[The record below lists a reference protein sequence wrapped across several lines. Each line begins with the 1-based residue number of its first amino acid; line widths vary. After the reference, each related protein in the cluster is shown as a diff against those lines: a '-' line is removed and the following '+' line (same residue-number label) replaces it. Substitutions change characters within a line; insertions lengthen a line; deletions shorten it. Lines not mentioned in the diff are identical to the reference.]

1 MKARICYFNPSFHL
15 KSVGRHLSPRW
26 GFRMGWH
33 VFLYTY
39 RPAGAKHDEHYDL
52 YLKVAT
58 WVILARLGES
68 PMRAV
73 VQRVKSA
80 SVKVEGELVSEIG
93 AGVLVFLGV
102 AHEDTATEIEYIA
115 NKVANLRIFE
125 DEEGKMNRSLLEMG
139 GAALVVSQFTLY
151 GDCRK
156 GRRPSFIK
164 AARPELANAL
174 YEQFITALEQQNIPT
189 QGGTFQAMMDVELVN
204 DGPVTILLDS
214 DKQF

>member
-1 MKARICYFNPSFHL
+1 
-15 KSVGRHLSPRW
+15 
-26 GFRMGWH
+26 
-33 VFLYTY
+33 
-39 RPAGAKHDEHYDL
+39 
-52 YLKVAT
+52 
-58 WVILARLGES
+58 
-68 PMRAV
+68 MRAV

-80 SVKVEGELVSEIG
+80 SVKVEDERVSEIG
-93 AGVLVFLGV
+93 AGVLVFLGI
-102 AHEDTATEIEYIA
+102 AHEDTATEVEYIA

-125 DEEGKMNRSLLEMG
+125 DEEGKMNRSLLDMS

-174 YEQFITALEQQNIPT
+174 YKQFITALEQQSIPT

-214 DKQF
+214 DKHF